1 MEELIRRLKNT
12 AREEGA
18 YAVGEYGHSYKL
30 LTHSDAEE
38 IIKYLNRYYEISK
51 IIDEFNAT
59 QDSSP
64 MVERAYAEYIKTEKV
79 ECFDQILDLLEK
91 RGELI

>member
-12 AREEGA
+12 AGAEGA

-51 IIDEFNAT
+51 IIDEFNAAR
-59 QDSSP
+59 DSSP
-64 MVERAYAEYIKTEKV
+64 MVERVYAEYTKTEKV
-79 ECFDQILDLLEK
+79 AYFDRILDLLGK
-91 RGELI
+91 RGDLI

>member
-1 MEELIRRLKNT
+1 MEELIRRLRNT
-12 AREEGA
+12 AREDGA
-18 YAVGEYGHSYKL
+18 YEIGEYGHSYKL

-64 MVERAYAEYIKTEKV
+64 MVERAYAEYTKTEKV
-79 ECFDQILDLLEK
+79 ECFDKILDLFKE
-91 RGELI
+91 

>member
-1 MEELIRRLKNT
+1 MEELIHRLKNT

-18 YAVGEYGHSYKL
+18 YGIGEYGHSYRL

-59 QDSSP
+59 RDSSP
-64 MVERAYAEYIKTEKV
+64 MIERAYSESTKSEKV
-79 ECFDQILDLLEK
+79 ECFDQILDLFRAE
-91 RGELI
+91 EN